1 MDLGRCFLAVLVIGT
16 FSVAA
21 CHSHRAGPAETAGQK
36 VDSGI
41 QKMGE
46 KMEEGGQKLQ
56 DKAREATN
64 LRFAGI
70 PKRRGG
76 AAH

>member
-1 MDLGRCFLAVLVIGT
+1 MFLARNFVAALVIGM
-16 FSVAA
+16 FSIVA
-21 CHSHRAGPAETAGQK
+21 CHSHNAGPAERAGQK

-56 DKAREATN
+56 DKAR
-64 LRFAGI
+64 GD
-70 PKRRGG
+70 
-76 AAH
+76 